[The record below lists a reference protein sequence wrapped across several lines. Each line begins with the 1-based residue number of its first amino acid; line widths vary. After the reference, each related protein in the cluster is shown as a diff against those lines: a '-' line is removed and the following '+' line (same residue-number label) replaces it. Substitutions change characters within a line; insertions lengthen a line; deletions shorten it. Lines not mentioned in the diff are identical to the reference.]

1 VIEVVPSSTSCSN
14 PPNLRHLLAL
24 IPQSLLQSYRSR
36 GYLQDY
42 PAFITTAAR
51 TVSIGTSSKWTKIR
65 QSAKVI
71 VCWQRTQ
78 EQTLIRPSSLLHHRQ
93 EDDLRHGFPRIRQ
106 GAGVAAGI
114 RDIWFVKYTDC
125 ADSILIPCLWNRGHH
140 RDLDTN
146 GSAKP

>member
-71 VCWQRTQ
+71 VCWQRT
-78 EQTLIRPSSLLHHRQ
+78 LILPSSLLHHRQ
-93 EDDLRHGFPRIRQ
+93 EDDLRHGFPRICQ